1 MHFKHR
7 FALLVSSIM
16 MLQLARCCSFVSK
29 CGVKEEMSTHATT
42 SCGSHSYTWKV
53 KYTCPRGHGSR
64 IEVYQTSCPF
74 C

>member
-1 MHFKHR
+1 MSCKHT

-16 MLQLARCCSFVSK
+16 MLQLARCCRFVSK
-29 CGVKEEMSTHATT
+29 CGAEEEMSTVAEA

-53 KYTCPRGHGSR
+53 KFTCPRGHGNR
-64 IEVYQTSCPF
+64 IEVYQTKCPF